1 MVSLAVRSSCR
12 RAPIRRLAD
21 LLNMTRLQQRLG
33 LITKETESRQ
43 SETFYNK
50 WIARIDHINE
60 RMTAI
65 RKVQNDCALVAVV
78 AHEPEILE
86 NDWDAYVCDIDTE
99 SRRVSV
105 FIPRLKLVARAA
117 APLVETEHEL
127 LPPLQT
133 KVQCRIHLFQDEDR
147 VRRKVRVS
155 LNR

>member
-1 MVSLAVRSSCR
+1 MYSDV
-12 RAPIRRLAD
+12 
-21 LLNMTRLQQRLG
+21 
-33 LITKETESRQ
+33 
-43 SETFYNK
+43 FYAK
-50 WIARIDHINE
+50 WIARLDHINE

-65 RKVQNDCALVAVV
+65 RKVQNDCALVAAV

-99 SRRVSV
+99 SRRISV

-117 APLVETEHEL
+117 APLVETEHDL
-127 LPPLQT
+127 LPPIQT
-133 KVQCRIHLFQDEDR
+133 KVQCRVHLFQDEDM